1 MATKDK
7 SIAGAI
13 TRATLYGLKVVAI
26 AGVGGGLAFV
36 IGEHFWKEATAPV
49 CSDDITA
56 TIAGS
61 TNAKSGLI
69 TLKDNSLCKLTF
81 TPS

>member
-13 TRATLYGLKVVAI
+13 TRATLYGLKAVAI
-26 AGVGGGLAFV
+26 AGIGGGLAFV
-36 IGEHFWKEATAPV
+36 IGEHFWKEASAPI
-49 CSDDITA
+49 CGDDIKAAITE
-56 TIAGS
+56 S
-61 TNAKSGLI
+61 TNAKSGLV